1 VVVHAEPPI
10 EGDGVLECL
19 DLSGID
25 FDGRHQD
32 TFPGAMDSVFIES
45 IV

>member
-1 VVVHAEPPI
+1 VVHAEPPI

-32 TFPGAMDSVFIES
+32 TFLARWTQCASN
-45 IV
+45 